1 MIRISRTASQALV
14 ALTLALGA
22 PALLAPEIADAQVVV
37 RPGRGAVVVQPAP
50 GRPGGAVVVQPGPGR
65 GRPGAV
71 VVAPEHGRDRDGHV
85 VDRGH
90 ADPGHGGGAVVVT
103 PGQDRHGHATDP
115 GHAGAV
121 VVTPGRPGGAVIVG
135 PRGVVRGA
143 PGRVVVVGPPP
154 APRVMTRRPPPSR
167 HGELWVEPYWGWT
180 GNQWEWIDG
189 HWEVPPQSGAIWVA
203 PQWDGSGWV
212 PGYWTMASVYQQ
224 APQVVGMAY
233 QVGAYTS
240 GQLTDRDPRDTSG
253 GAYQDYAV
261 WMNAGEIATFL
272 VSGGP
277 SDRYAGTR
285 VDVAMTLLLD
295 QRPIASANP
304 SGPFDMQLTFSAPR
318 AAIYTLRIS
327 TRGGPAGTGQYIL
340 QSAQGQWAP
349 QQSPYDQYWGGQV
362 QVQPTYPQQQYP
374 QQQQQQYPQQQQQ
387 QYPQQQYPQQ
397 QYPQVPDCRS
407 TLLQMGHA
415 ATNLMF
421 CDGNIEPYCADT
433 LLRMGH
439 APTNLMFCQ
448 GVQAQCATQLLQS
461 GRSPTELQFCR

>member
-1 MIRISRTASQALV
+1 MIRIARTPSQTLV
-14 ALTLALGA
+14 ARLLLGGALALGA
-22 PALLAPEIADAQVVV
+22 AALLVPETADAQVVV
-37 RPGRGAVVVQPAP
+37 RPGRGGRRGAVVVDPTP
-50 GRPGGAVVVQPGPGR
+50 GRPGGAVVVQPERGR
-65 GRPGAV
+65 GRPGGAV
-71 VVAPEHGRDRDGHV
+71 VVAPEPGRGR
-85 VDRGH
+85 
-90 ADPGHGGGAVVVT
+90 GGAVVV
-103 PGQDRHGHATDP
+103 DP
-115 GHAGAV
+115 GRPGGAVVVAPEPGRGRPGPVVVDPGRPGGAV

-143 PGRVVVVGPPP
+143 PSRVVVVGPPP
-154 APRVMTRRPPPSR
+154 APRVMARRPAPSR
-167 HGELWVEPYWGWT
+167 HGEVWVEPYWGWT
-180 GNQWEWIDG
+180 GSQWEWIDG
-189 HWEVPPQSGAIWVA
+189 HWEIPPQSGAIWVA

-240 GQLTDRDPRDTSG
+240 GALTDRDPRDTSG
-253 GAYQDYAV
+253 GPYQDYAV
-261 WMNAGEIATFL
+261 WMNAGELATFL

-277 SDRYAGTR
+277 SDRYAGSR

-295 QRPIASANP
+295 GRPIASANP
-304 SGPFDMQLTFSAPR
+304 SGPYDMQLTFSAPR

-362 QVQPTYPQQQYP
+362 QVQPTYPQQ
-374 QQQQQQYPQQQQQ
+374 
-387 QYPQQQYPQQ
+387 YPQQ

-407 TLLQMGHA
+407 TLLQMGHSP
-415 ATNLMF
+415 TNLMF